1 MYLHRNDLI
10 KMLEILKKFPTVD
23 VVEVTSDTGSGIGA
37 HTTMKFNT
45 EINGE
50 QGSFEVGISGVE
62 SW

>member
-1 MYLHRNDLI
+1 
-10 KMLEILKKFPTVD
+10 MLEILKKFPTVD